1 VHTELARFVF
11 FKMLCHRPWFSRCL
25 QQPLKLFDSCGRI
38 TSISESEDLTSA
50 RNCSLRVLLDKRTCH
65 RKIVDSETIAH
76 DRPDDCL
83 QCDWLPFPCAIRV
96 NRRTAA
102 AAE

>member
-1 VHTELARFVF
+1 MHKIVRFAF
-11 FKMLCHRPWFSRCL
+11 F
-25 QQPLKLFDSCGRI
+25 
-38 TSISESEDLTSA
+38 SIS
-50 RNCSLRVLLDKRTCH
+50 TCP
-65 RKIVDSETIAH
+65 RKIADFETIAH